1 MDQELSLTDFVTR
14 RGGGGGEYQN
24 KNLVVVYDTLPETL
38 TLFQT
43 KICDFFPT
51 LSQTWP
57 LNQYAWQAV
66 TARSRLA

>member
-14 RGGGGGEYQN
+14 RGGGGEYLY

-51 LSQTWP
+51 LSQT
-57 LNQYAWQAV
+57 
-66 TARSRLA
+66 